1 MMISNYVQSWSFVC
15 LGLAMVLAMSCN
27 PGVQDEVSEA
37 PAGETAEEN
46 MLEYYELRVYRIDS
60 LEKQEV
66 VSRYLETALVPA
78 LNRLGIDRVGV
89 FTLQEPG
96 DDFSIFTLI
105 PYPTLDHLTGLSD
118 VLDQDADYQQAAS
131 EYFSASIDDPAYGRI
146 ENKLMKAFDSIPVME
161 LPAQTAGRE
170 ARIFELRIYESHHEN
185 AAYRKVQMFDEGE
198 TQIMRETGL
207 GPVFFGEVLV
217 GHDVPNLTYM
227 LSSTD
232 RETHKKSWEAFL
244 VHPDWVRMKAME
256 RYKDTVSEI
265 TNWFLVP
272 TPYSQ
277 I

>member
-1 MMISNYVQSWSFVC
+1 MIDSKYFQSLRLVW
-15 LGLAMVLAMSCN
+15 LGLAMVLAMGCN
-27 PGVQDEVSEA
+27 ITVHDEASETPA
-37 PAGETAEEN
+37 SETAGEN
-46 MLEYYELRVYRIDS
+46 MQEYYELRVYRIDS
-60 LEKQEV
+60 LEKQDV
-66 VSRYLETALVPA
+66 ASRYLETALVPA
-78 LNRLGIDRVGV
+78 LNRMGIDRVGV

-105 PYPTLDHLTGLSD
+105 PYSTLDQMARLSD

-146 ENKLMKAFDSIPVME
+146 ESKLMKAFDSIPVME

-170 ARIFELRIYESHHEN
+170 PRIFELRTYESHHEN

-198 TQIMRETGL
+198 TRIMRETGL

-217 GHDVPNLTYM
+217 GHDVPNLTYI

-244 VHPDWVRMKAME
+244 AHPDWVRMKAMD
-256 RYKDTVSEI
+256 RYKDTVSKI

>member
-1 MMISNYVQSWSFVC
+1 MMISRCIQSRSFLC
-15 LGLAMVLAMSCN
+15 LSLAMVLAMSCSPAVEN
-27 PGVQDEVSEA
+27 EASEA
-37 PAGETAEEN
+37 RASETAGEN

-66 VSRYLETALVPA
+66 VSRYLEMALVPA
-78 LNRLGIDRVGV
+78 LNRLGVDRVGV

-96 DDFSIFTLI
+96 DDFSIFALI
-105 PYPTLDHLTGLSD
+105 PYPTLDHMTRLSD

-131 EYFSASIDDPAYGRI
+131 EYFAASIDDPAYGRI

-161 LPAQTAGRE
+161 LPRQTAGRE

-232 RETHKKSWEAFL
+232 RETHKKSWETFL
-244 VHPDWVRMKAME
+244 AHPDWVRMKAMD
-256 RYKDTVSEI
+256 RYKDTVSKI
-265 TNWFLVP
+265 ANWFLVP

>member
-1 MMISNYVQSWSFVC
+1 MISKYFQPQNLVWLC
-15 LGLAMVLAMSCN
+15 LAMILAMSCN
-27 PGVQDEVSEA
+27 PAVQKEASEPPA
-37 PAGETAEEN
+37 SETAGEV
-46 MLEYYELRVYRIDS
+46 MHEYYELRVYRIDS

-66 VSRYLETALVPA
+66 VSRYLETALIPA
-78 LNRLGIDRVGV
+78 LNRMGIDRVGV

-96 DDFSIFTLI
+96 DDFSIFALI
-105 PYPTLDHLTGLSD
+105 PYPNLDHMTRLSD
-118 VLDQDADYQQAAS
+118 VLDQDADYQTAAS
-131 EYFSASIDDPAYGRI
+131 EYFSASIEDPAYGRI
-146 ENKLMKAFDSIPVME
+146 ESKLMKAFDSIPVME
-161 LPAQTAGRE
+161 LPEQTASGA
-170 ARIFELRIYESHHEN
+170 ARIFELRTYESHHEN

-217 GHDVPNLTYM
+217 GHDVPNLTYI

-256 RYKDTVSEI
+256 RYKDTVSKI
-265 TNWFLVP
+265 ANWFLVP

>member
-1 MMISNYVQSWSFVC
+1 MISSKYFQSRRFVW
-15 LGLAMVLAMSCN
+15 LGLAMVLAMSCTMT
-27 PGVQDEVSEA
+27 VHDEASEA
-37 PAGETAEEN
+37 PASETAGEN
-46 MLEYYELRVYRIDS
+46 MQEYYELRVYRIDS

-78 LNRLGIDRVGV
+78 LNRMGIDRVGA

-96 DDFSIFTLI
+96 DDFSVFTLI
-105 PYPTLDHLTGLSD
+105 PYRTLDLMTRMSD

-146 ENKLMKAFDSIPVME
+146 ESKLMKAFASIPVME
-161 LPAQTAGRE
+161 LPEQTANRA
-170 ARIFELRIYESHHEN
+170 ARIFELRTYESHHEN
-185 AAYRKVQMFDEGE
+185 AAYRKVEMFDEGE
-198 TQIMRETGL
+198 TQVMRETGL

-227 LSSTD
+227 LSSTG
-232 RETHKKSWEAFL
+232 RETHDKSWEAFRG
-244 VHPDWVRMKAME
+244 HPDWVSMKAMD
-256 RYKDTVSEI
+256 RYKDTVSKI

>member
-1 MMISNYVQSWSFVC
+1 MISSKYFQSRRFVW
-15 LGLAMVLAMSCN
+15 LGLAMVLAMSCTMT
-27 PGVQDEVSEA
+27 VHDEASEA
-37 PAGETAEEN
+37 PASETAGEN
-46 MLEYYELRVYRIDS
+46 MQEYYELRVYRIDS

-78 LNRLGIDRVGV
+78 LNRMGIDRVGA

-96 DDFSIFTLI
+96 DDFSVFTLI
-105 PYPTLDHLTGLSD
+105 PYRTLDLMTRMSD

-146 ENKLMKAFDSIPVME
+146 ESKLMKAFASIPVME
-161 LPAQTAGRE
+161 LPEQTANRA
-170 ARIFELRIYESHHEN
+170 ARIFELRTYESHHEN
-185 AAYRKVQMFDEGE
+185 AAYRKVEMFDEGE
-198 TQIMRETGL
+198 TQVMRETGL

-232 RETHKKSWEAFL
+232 RETHDKSWEAFRG
-244 VHPDWVRMKAME
+244 HPDWVSMKAMD
-256 RYKDTVSEI
+256 RYKDTVSKI

>member
-1 MMISNYVQSWSFVC
+1 MIFKYFQPQNSVWLC
-15 LGLAMVLAMSCN
+15 LAMFLAMSCS
-27 PGVQDEVSEA
+27 PAVQNEASEA
-37 PAGETAEEN
+37 PASETAGEV
-46 MLEYYELRVYRIDS
+46 MHEYYELRVYRIDS

-66 VSRYLETALVPA
+66 VSRYLEAALIPA
-78 LNRLGIDRVGV
+78 LNRTGIDRIGV

-96 DDFSIFTLI
+96 DDFSIFTLV
-105 PYPTLDHLTGLSD
+105 PYPTLDHMTRLSD
-118 VLDQDADYQQAAS
+118 VLDQDTDYQTAAS

-170 ARIFELRIYESHHEN
+170 PRIFELRTYESHHEN

-217 GHDVPNLTYM
+217 GHDVPNLTYL
-227 LSSTD
+227 LSSSD

-244 VHPDWVRMKAME
+244 AHPDWVRMKAME
-256 RYKDTVSEI
+256 RYKDTVSKI
-265 TNWFLVP
+265 ANWFLVP
-272 TPYSQ
+272 TSYSQ

>member
-1 MMISNYVQSWSFVC
+1 MAISKYFQPQNLVGLC
-15 LGLAMVLAMSCN
+15 LAMFMAMSCN
-27 PGVQDEVSEA
+27 PAVSNEASEA
-37 PAGETAEEN
+37 PASETAGEGTV
-46 MLEYYELRVYRIDS
+46 EYYELRVYRIDS
-60 LEKQEV
+60 FEKQEV

-78 LNRLGIDRVGV
+78 LNRTGVDRVGV

-105 PYPTLDHLTGLSD
+105 PYPTLDHMTRLSD

-161 LPAQTAGRE
+161 LPAQTVGRE
-170 ARIFELRIYESHHEN
+170 PRIFELRTYESHHEN

-227 LSSTD
+227 LSSSD

-244 VHPDWVRMKAME
+244 AHPDWVRMKAME
-256 RYKDTVSEI
+256 RYKDTVSKI
-265 TNWFLVP
+265 ANWFLVP
-272 TPYSQ
+272 TSYSQ